1 MDAMKNLIYGL
12 IVWFIVTLF
21 VIYAFCLN
29 TAAAVFSD
37 AIKTS
42 LHASNIGASI
52 AVGSFIVGFAC
63 MQIPAGYLLD
73 KYNAKF
79 VVSGGVFLL
88 ALGNILI
95 SFSNNLILFSLSNL
109 IQGIGGSFAFIAAG
123 VLISQWFSPKTFP
136 ILFGLTQTLSCILTG
151 FIHYIFVHQLQ
162 IISWNL
168 LYQYLSIFGFF
179 LFVLTLLLVRTPA
192 NYKMSGTL
200 SLKKSLSVVLKNPQV
215 WLCAIAAATSFGVL
229 IAYGS
234 YWYTHVQSYYS
245 VSTDDALIISGMI
258 FAGIGIGTP
267 LLGWLSNIIK
277 SRVMVIHLSLV
288 L

>member
-1 MDAMKNLIYGL
+1 MSPYR
-12 IVWFIVTLF
+12 TL
-21 VIYAFCLN
+21 
-29 TAAAVFSD
+29 
-37 AIKTS
+37 
-42 LHASNIGASI
+42 
-52 AVGSFIVGFAC
+52 
-63 MQIPAGYLLD
+63 
-73 KYNAKF
+73 NA
-79 VVSGGVFLL
+79 
-88 ALGNILI
+88 
-95 SFSNNLILFSLSNL
+95 
-109 IQGIGGSFAFIAAG
+109 
-123 VLISQWFSPKTFP
+123 
-136 ILFGLTQTLSCILTG
+136 
-151 FIHYIFVHQLQ
+151 
-162 IISWNL
+162 
-168 LYQYLSIFGFF
+168 
-179 LFVLTLLLVRTPA
+179 A

-288 L
+288 LGNMMLILGIYLPNFDIDTLVIIKIISFFIGFLLSGSMLFYTITSEISTDATRGVALSVTNTGVFLFNTLMMFIPYLFMTTASTTFFTYLWVLPFCVMISILLIYFVKDSYT